1 MRLNGRLMATVAFLA
16 VMGAGVDAAAQARV
30 TGEITDEWGN
40 GLPGVLVTAERD
52 GGGAPVTTETDD
64 NGEFFMIG
72 LSSAQYNITFT
83 RDGYQGIRTPALVRM
98 RDNQPINLELE
109 ALPTG
114 SRLRGEQEF
123 QAAGGTPWMKFNE
136 EGFFEFEDADGE
148 EGMGTYGIV
157 EQDALLVVREYD
169 GDDDKFSI
177 VEPVVVSFS
186 SDQFTSFTWDGV
198 ELTKQ

>member
-1 MRLNGRLMATVAFLA
+1 MRLNGRLMAAVAFLA
-16 VMGAGVDAAAQARV
+16 VMGAGIDAAAQARV

-83 RDGYQGIRTPALVRM
+83 RDGYQGIRTPALIRM

-114 SRLRGEQEF
+114 GRLRGEQEF
-123 QAAGGTPWMKFNE
+123 QATGGTPWMKFNE

-177 VEPVVVSFS
+177 VAPVVVSFS